1 MTTDTAPWLGVY
13 QPRPGAPLVL
23 PGATLAEALAALPT
37 PPPPRP
43 RLTFAQAEA
52 LALVAD
58 GLTYRQIARRLFVSE
73 VAIRR
78 RMVRAFRRLGVR
90 NRAAAIRAGVEAGL
104 LDPARS
110 PS

>member
-1 MTTDTAPWLGVY
+1 MGAAASALLDAYPR
-13 QPRPGAPLVL
+13 RPGAPLVL
-23 PGATLAEALAALPT
+23 PGATLAEALGALPA
-37 PPPPRP
+37 PPPSRP

-78 RMVRAFRRLGVR
+78 RMVRTFRILGVHGK
-90 NRAAAIRAGVEAGL
+90 AAAVRAGVETGI
-104 LDPARS
+104 LDLGG